1 MLTQVETAAGSLGVQ
16 LQVVDARS
24 LDEFER
30 AFSDMVKGR
39 ADALFQLP
47 SPTFYENRKRIV
59 DLAGLHR
66 MPGMYLQKEFVE
78 LGGLIAYGANIIDV
92 NRRTAIFAGKILK
105 GAKPS
110 DLPVEQPTTFEFAI
124 NRKTADTLGI
134 TIPQALLVAADAI
147 ID

>member
-1 MLTQVETAAGSLGVQ
+1 
-16 LQVVDARS
+16 
-24 LDEFER
+24 
-30 AFSDMVKGR
+30 
-39 ADALFQLP
+39 LP
-47 SPTFYENRKRIV
+47 M
-59 DLAGLHR
+59 A
-66 MPGMYLQKEFVE
+66 Q
-78 LGGLIAYGANIIDV
+78 IDV

>member
-78 LGGLIAYGANIIDV
+78 LGGLIAYGANRCEPPHCDLRRQDPQRGQAVRSARRATHDV
-92 NRRTAIFAGKILK
+92 RICHQPQDRRHTRHHHTAG
-105 GAKPS
+105 
-110 DLPVEQPTTFEFAI
+110 
-124 NRKTADTLGI
+124 TARRG
-134 TIPQALLVAADAI
+134 
-147 ID
+147 